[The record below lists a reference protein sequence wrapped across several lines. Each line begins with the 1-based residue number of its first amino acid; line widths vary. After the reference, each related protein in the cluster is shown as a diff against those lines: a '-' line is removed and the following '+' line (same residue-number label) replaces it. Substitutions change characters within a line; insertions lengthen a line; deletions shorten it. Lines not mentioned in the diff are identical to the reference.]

1 MLKQNWPS
9 TATPKPTNLL
19 EDVIQETR
27 NKRSPDMHRF
37 LFSGLT
43 VQEKIEYGAV
53 VERLGGIVYD
63 VQYFNTE
70 CTHVICNAPSR

>member
-1 MLKQNWPS
+1 MVKQNWSSS
-9 TATPKPTNLL
+9 TTPKPTNLL
-19 EDVIQETR
+19 EEEEEGR
-27 NKRSPDMHRF
+27 NQKTSDMYRF

>member
-1 MLKQNWPS
+1 MVKQNWSSS
-9 TATPKPTNLL
+9 TTPKPTNLL
-19 EDVIQETR
+19 EEEEEGR
-27 NKRSPDMHRF
+27 NKKTSDMYRF

>member
-1 MLKQNWPS
+1 MVKQNWSSS
-9 TATPKPTNLL
+9 TTPKPTNLL
-19 EDVIQETR
+19 EEEEEGR
-27 NKRSPDMHRF
+27 NKKISDMYRF